1 VISKV
6 FPHFGLIH
14 FFIAFF
20 FIILKSSEVHINC
33 ISHSL
38 MIWIIRVWLA
48 ICHNTI
54 FLMLDQILPVLET
67 DRSQSRENYP
77 NILSL

>member
-1 VISKV
+1 MISKV

-20 FIILKSSEVHINC
+20 FINLKSSEVHINC

-38 MIWIIRVWLA
+38 MIWIVRAWLA

-54 FLMLDQILPVLET
+54 FVKFDQTLLVLET
-67 DRSQSRENYP
+67 DVSQSRENYP